1 MEVLSNKDLYEHDM
15 HLKTVIFLQNTMKND
30 NTILINSYSSLVSK
44 YLRFKTIL
52 DILIAFNEKY
62 YDITIK
68 YQQSLQNC
76 IEFIKLDKAN

>member
-1 MEVLSNKDLYEHDM
+1 MEVLSNKDLHEHDM
-15 HLKTVIFLQNTMKND
+15 HLKNVIFLQNTMKNG
-30 NTILINSYSSLVSK
+30 NTMLINSYSSLVSK

-76 IEFIKLDKAN
+76 MSS

>member
-1 MEVLSNKDLYEHDM
+1 MITPYWL
-15 HLKTVIFLQNTMKND
+15 
-30 NTILINSYSSLVSK
+30 ILSK

-68 YQQSLQNC
+68 IPTKSPEFY
-76 IEFIKLDKAN
+76 EFIKLGKAN

>member
-1 MEVLSNKDLYEHDM
+1 MEVLSNKDLHEHDM
-15 HLKTVIFLQNTMKND
+15 HLKNVIFLQNTMKND

-76 IEFIKLDKAN
+76 MSS

>member
-1 MEVLSNKDLYEHDM
+1 MEVLSNKDLHEHDM
-15 HLKTVIFLQNTMKND
+15 HLKNVIFLQNTMKND

-68 YQQSLQNC
+68 IPTKSPESY
-76 IEFIKLDKAN
+76 EFIKLGKAN

>member
-1 MEVLSNKDLYEHDM
+1 MITPYWL
-15 HLKTVIFLQNTMKND
+15 
-30 NTILINSYSSLVSK
+30 ILSK

-68 YQQSLQNC
+68 IPTKSILIYEFY
-76 IEFIKLDKAN
+76 EFIKLDKAN

>member
-1 MEVLSNKDLYEHDM
+1 MEVLSNKDLHEHDM
-15 HLKTVIFLQNTMKND
+15 HLKNVIFLQNTMKND

-68 YQQSLQNC
+68 YQQGLQNC
-76 IEFIKLDKAN
+76 MSS

>member
-1 MEVLSNKDLYEHDM
+1 MEVLSNKDLHEHDM
-15 HLKTVIFLQNTMKND
+15 HLKNVIFLQNTMKND

-44 YLRFKTIL
+44 YLRFKTIS

-76 IEFIKLDKAN
+76 MSS

>member
-1 MEVLSNKDLYEHDM
+1 MEVLSNKDLHEHDM
-15 HLKTVIFLQNTMKND
+15 HLKNVIFLQNMMKND

-76 IEFIKLDKAN
+76 MSS

>member
-1 MEVLSNKDLYEHDM
+1 MEVLSNKDLHEHDM
-15 HLKTVIFLQNTMKND
+15 HLKNVIFLQNTMKND